1 MSLHRLEINGLRNLR
16 SARLNDCGRINIL
29 SGPNGSGKTSFI
41 EAIYLLGLGRSF
53 RSSRFGTVISD
64 DRDVCTVYG
73 DLGEDA
79 GGYKSLGVMKSRQ
92 GKQELRINRAPIEN
106 IAEMALALP
115 LQLINSD
122 SFALVSGGPAARRQF
137 MDWGVFHVKP
147 AFLGRWRGAQRCL
160 RQRNHLLREQGGR
173 QHGRIYGPELAAWDQ
188 ELALCATDI
197 DQLRAGY
204 IEELQPLFD
213 QTLRRLI
220 DLPGVSLGY
229 QRGWDA
235 GLGLQEALELSF
247 ERDSKQA
254 STTVGP
260 HRANIDIR
268 VGGVPAA
275 DMLSRGQLKLVVSSL
290 RLAQGAHLAKHQ
302 GDGCVYLID
311 DLPAELDA
319 EHRRTMCQLLD
330 EMGCQ
335 VFVTCVDADVIE
347 SDWQD
352 TAAVR
357 RFHVKQGEA
366 VDK

>member
-1 MSLHRLEINGLRNLR
+1 MSLQRLEISGLRNLR
-16 SARLNDCGRINIL
+16 KARLSDCGRINIL

-64 DRDVCTVYG
+64 DRDACAVYG
-73 DLGEDA
+73 DLGGDGA
-79 GGYKSLGVMKSRQ
+79 GGHKSLGVMRSRQ
-92 GKQELRINRAPIEN
+92 GKQDLRINRAPIEN

-122 SFALVSGGPAARRQF
+122 SFTLVSGGPAARRQF

-147 AFLGRWRGAQRCL
+147 VFLARWRAAQRCL
-160 RQRNHLLREQGGR
+160 RQRNHLLREQR

-188 ELALCATDI
+188 ELALCAADI
-197 DQLRAGY
+197 DTLRAGY
-204 IEELQPLFD
+204 IEELQPLFS
-213 QTLRRLI
+213 QALRRLI
-220 DLPGVSLGY
+220 DLPDVSLGY
-229 QRGWDA
+229 HRGWDT
-235 GLGLQEALELSF
+235 GLGLQEALEQSF
-247 ERDSKQA
+247 ERDSRQA

-268 VGGVPAA
+268 VGGAPAA
-275 DMLSRGQLKLVVSSL
+275 DILSRGQLKLVVSSL
-290 RLAQGAHLAKHQ
+290 RLAQGAHLARHQ
-302 GDGCVYLID
+302 GDRCVYLID
-311 DLPAELDA
+311 DLPAELDG

-335 VFVTCVDADVIE
+335 VFITCVDADVID
-347 SDWQD
+347 SDWRD
-352 TAAVR
+352 AGAVR

-366 VDK
+366 ISR